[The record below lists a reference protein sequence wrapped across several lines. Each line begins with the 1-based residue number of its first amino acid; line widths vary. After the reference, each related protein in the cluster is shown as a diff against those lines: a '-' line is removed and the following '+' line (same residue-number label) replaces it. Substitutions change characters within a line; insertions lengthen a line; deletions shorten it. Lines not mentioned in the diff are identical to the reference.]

1 MKKTL
6 TMFRFEEMENSRVHK
21 LYIYDNVTAYGDF
34 NWDTWEYDDAETSAN
49 YFRDQLEQIPEED
62 EIELHVNSY
71 GGDVKE
77 GVAIYNL
84 LKQHGAKK
92 TCYVDG
98 FAYSIAS
105 VICLACD
112 KIIMGLGTSMLIHNM
127 AMYAY
132 GNAEYLRKC
141 ADDLDVLMESN
152 RKIYMARA
160 KNLTE
165 EELADMMDK
174 ETYLT
179 PEQCLEYGFCD
190 EIGEYQADQDRLN
203 QQAGERIR
211 QLQQQI
217 NSFQSFRQEMQ
228 QFVAPAQPAP
238 PEPKGPEED
247 NSKQKALRMM
257 GAFLHAFEGGIE

>member
-1 MKKTL
+1 
-6 TMFRFEEMENSRVHK
+6 
-21 LYIYDNVTAYGDF
+21 
-34 NWDTWEYDDAETSAN
+34 
-49 YFRDQLEQIPEED
+49 
-62 EIELHVNSY
+62 
-71 GGDVKE
+71 
-77 GVAIYNL
+77 
-84 LKQHGAKK
+84 
-92 TCYVDG
+92 
-98 FAYSIAS
+98 
-105 VICLACD
+105 
-112 KIIMGLGTSMLIHNM
+112 MGLGTSMLIHNM

-203 QQAGERIR
+203 QQAGKRIQ

-228 QFVAPAQPAP
+228 QFVAPAQPTP
-238 PEPKGPEED
+238 PEPKESEED

-257 GAFLHAFEGGIE
+257 GAFLHAFEGGTE